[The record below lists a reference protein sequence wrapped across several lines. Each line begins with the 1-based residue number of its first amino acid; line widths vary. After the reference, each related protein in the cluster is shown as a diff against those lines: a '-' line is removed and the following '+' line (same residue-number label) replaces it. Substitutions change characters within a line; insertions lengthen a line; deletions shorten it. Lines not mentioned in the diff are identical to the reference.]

1 MWLIYTLL
9 AQEFSVSSL
18 PMIMVA
24 FSATMW
30 VVSPIIF
37 CPQPTLV
44 SLTRDLSE
52 LWAFIIAT
60 PDYSIRTAK
69 FDKNKTTEQ
78 SLRADFKDQRATLF
92 EFWLKHSLE
101 HKKAG
106 DARRVLIIFYESFKF
121 VLVLSVVYS
130 SMVDNL
136 WDFILL
142 VLVNFAFWDT
152 WRLLSRPTFG
162 LLIVILMWVLSPFL
176 FFDMPMINFWT
187 FLILCIQFFSVVKEL
202 IFFACWKYFKPSLDW
217 PSMPEATAD
226 QRAQKKL
233 QADNARSYDM
243 VVEYFY
249 VNFLTHLAHLMSAL
263 VLLVLWFSFQFVCVF
278 LDLLW
283 GLHSWFMLNVHLR
296 STGCCA
302 RRKGF
307 EPGEGRR
314 SPSSARYLRLA
325 GRDSD

>member
-1 MWLIYTLL
+1 
-9 AQEFSVSSL
+9 VSCGRS
-18 PMIMVA
+18 
-24 FSATMW
+24 F
-30 VVSPIIF
+30 
-37 CPQPTLV
+37 
-44 SLTRDLSE
+44 
-52 LWAFIIAT
+52 IAT

-78 SLRADFKDQRATLF
+78 SLRAGFGDQRATLF
-92 EFWLKHSLE
+92 EFWLKQSLE
-101 HKKAG
+101 HKKASL
-106 DARRVLIIFYESFKF
+106 ARRVLFIAYETFKL

-162 LLIVILMWVLSPFL
+162 LLLVILTWILSPFL
-176 FFDMPMINFWT
+176 LFDMPMINFWT
-187 FLILCIQFFSVVKEL
+187 FLILFIQFFSVLKEL
-202 IFFACWKYFKPSLDW
+202 ILFVCWRYFAPSLDW
-217 PSMPEATAD
+217 PSMPESTAE
-226 QRAQKKL
+226 QRTQKKL

-243 VVEYFY
+243 VVEYLY
-249 VNFLTHLAHLMSAL
+249 VNFLTHLTHLMAAL
-263 VLLVLWFSFQFVCVF
+263 VLLILWFSFQLVCVL

-283 GLHSWFMLNVHLR
+283 GFHSWFMLNINLR

-314 SPSSARYLRLA
+314 SPASAKYLRLA
-325 GRDSD
+325 GRESD